1 MTTVQHCILGKGAK
15 VFSIGS
21 DDTVENALTMMRDN
35 RIRSVMVIDMGKLV
49 GILSQGD
56 CAIKV
61 LLPGKSAASTSVA
74 SVMTKNPL
82 TVSYDNT
89 LEECM
94 AIMDLKR
101 IRHLPVLH
109 NGQVTG
115 LISIGD
121 IVKNMMSDQDSQIKF
136 LETYIRGHGV

>member
-1 MTTVQHCILGKGAK
+1 MTTVQHCILGKDAK
-15 VFSIGS
+15 VFSVGPEDMVAI
-21 DDTVENALTMMRDN
+21 ALTMMRDN
-35 RIRSVMVIDMGKLV
+35 RIRSVMVLDKDKLV
-49 GILSQGD
+49 GIVSQGD
-56 CAIKV
+56 CAMKV
-61 LLPGKSAASTSVA
+61 LLPGNNAASTPVA
-74 SVMTKNPL
+74 TVMTKNPL

-89 LEECM
+89 LDECM

-109 NGQVTG
+109 NGQVAG

-121 IVKNMMSDQDSQIKF
+121 IVKNMMSDQVSQIKF

>member
-35 RIRSVMVIDMGKLV
+35 RIRSVMVIDMGKLL

>member
-1 MTTVQHCILGKGAK
+1 MATVQQCILAKDAK
-15 VFSIGS
+15 VFSVGS
-21 DDTVENALTMMRDN
+21 DDTVAKALSMMRDN
-35 RIRSVMVIDMGKLV
+35 RIRSVMVIDAGKLV
-49 GILSQGD
+49 GIISQGD

-61 LLPGKSAASTSVA
+61 LLPGHNAASTLVA
-74 SVMTKNPL
+74 TVMTANPL
-82 TVSYDNT
+82 TVSHDNT
-89 LEECM
+89 LDECM

-109 NGQVTG
+109 NAQVTG

-121 IVKNMMSDQDSQIKF
+121 IVKNLMSDQVSQIKF

>member
-82 TVSYDNT
+82 TVSYNNT

>member
-21 DDTVENALTMMRDN
+21 DETVENALTMMRDN

-61 LLPGKSAASTSVA
+61 LLPGKSAATTSVA

-82 TVSYDNT
+82 TVSYNNT

>member
-61 LLPGKSAASTSVA
+61 LLPGKSAATTSVA

-82 TVSYDNT
+82 TVSYNNT

>member
-15 VFSIGS
+15 VFSITS
-21 DDTVENALTMMRDN
+21 DDTVAHALTMMRDN
-35 RIRSVMVIDMGKLV
+35 RIRSVMVIDAGKLV

-61 LLPGKSAASTSVA
+61 LLPGDHAACTPVSA
-74 SVMTKNPL
+74 VMTKNPL
-82 TVSYDNT
+82 TVSHDNT
-89 LEECM
+89 LDECM

-121 IVKNMMSDQDSQIKF
+121 IVKNMMSDQVSQIKF

>member
-1 MTTVQHCILGKGAK
+1 MTTIQHCILGKGAK

>member
-21 DDTVENALTMMRDN
+21 DDTVEDALTMMRDN

-61 LLPGKSAASTSVA
+61 LLPGKSAATTSVA

-82 TVSYDNT
+82 TVSYNNT

>member
-94 AIMDLKR
+94 AIIDLKR

>member
-61 LLPGKSAASTSVA
+61 LLPGKSATTTSVA

-82 TVSYDNT
+82 TVSYNNT

>member
-136 LETYIRGHGV
+136 LETYIRCHGV